1 MGVFLCLDGLGS
13 FIVLTDL
20 VLDGELGKRKL
31 VHYDDMFV
39 LVQ

>member
-1 MGVFLCLDGLGS
+1 MYFLRLDRLRS
-13 FIVLTDL
+13 FIMLTDL

-31 VHYDDMFV
+31 VRHDDMLV